1 MTSDRRTILHLVALG
16 RITPAEAERLLVLW
30 DQGRE
35 TFWAVGACIV
45 IALLI
50 QFNVPHTLAALAHH
64 AHALLPASLHHAL
77 SLISDFSGG
86 LS

>member
-1 MTSDRRTILHLVALG
+1 MASNRRTILHLVALG

-35 TFWAVGACIV
+35 TFWAVAGGVV
-45 IALLI
+45 IALLL
-50 QFNVPHTLAALAHH
+50 QFNLPHSLAALAHH

-77 SLISDFSGG
+77 SFIFDFSGG
-86 LS
+86 LL